1 MKKPI
6 WFYASNQFLNS
17 TKKNYRKAL
26 KLSLA
31 HDKVLLKKM
40 TDNPLDPDWTLL
52 YNRYHPLHTFYFTTY
67 TNWKASGGTSSGDTM
82 TLNILLKLIPKKLD
96 QWIAS
101 ILPIYDKATAKFKSF
116 FPQGR
121 TPFETGKID
130 DKITAIKTLSTT
142 LNGDVT
148 MEPTKHMIDTAYN
161 ELDAAR
167 GNQAGGKLTKT
178 TNSDEV
184 EKGRILVM
192 DMQLA
197 DTGFLIN
204 KYYTNPRM
212 IEPFFDLLTLRSSL
226 QSYFTRKMATTENS
240 PLTKNTF
247 TDTDE
252 IRGKVAKV
260 GNDTDKVTLYLG
272 STLGGIDS
280 TGIDFMNN
288 TEHKF
293 TAAEF
298 KVDLTTNTFLTAV
311 TDGNITSVKLA
322 VELY

>member
-1 MKKPI
+1 MKKLI
-6 WFYASNQFLNS
+6 WSFASNQFAIS

-148 MEPTKHMIDTAYN
+148 MEHTKHMIDTAYN

-178 TNSDEV
+178 TNSDNV

-197 DTGFLIN
+197 
-204 KYYTNPRM
+204 
-212 IEPFFDLLTLRSSL
+212 EPFFDLLTLRSSL

-247 TDTDE
+247 VDTDE

-280 TGIDFMNN
+280 TGIDFINN

-298 KVDLTTNTFLTAV
+298 KVDLTVNTFLTAV

>member
-1 MKKPI
+1 MKKLI
-6 WFYASNQFLNS
+6 WSFASNQFAIS

-40 TDNPLDPDWTLL
+40 TDNTLDPDWAFL
-52 YNRYHPLHTFYFTTY
+52 YNRYHPLHLIYFTAY

-82 TLNILLKLIPKKLD
+82 TLNILISLIPKKLD

-121 TPFETGKID
+121 SPFETGKID

-142 LNGDVT
+142 LNGDVA

-167 GNQAGGKLTKT
+167 GTQAGGKLTKT

-197 DTGFLIN
+197 DTGFLLN
-204 KYYTNPRM
+204 KYYATPRM

-226 QSYFTRKMATTENS
+226 QSYFTRKMGLTENS

-252 IRGKVAKV
+252 IRGKVSKV
-260 GNDTDKVTLYLG
+260 ATATDGVTLYLG

-280 TGIDFMNN
+280 EGITILNN
-288 TEHKF
+288 AELKF
-293 TAAEF
+293 PASDF

-311 TDGNITSVKLA
+311 TDGNTVPVKLA

>member
-1 MKKPI
+1 MKKLV
-6 WFYASNQFLNS
+6 WSFASNQFSIS

-40 TDNPLDPDWTLL
+40 TDFPLDPDWAFL
-52 YNRYHPLHTFYFTTY
+52 YDRYHPLHLIYFTAY

-82 TLNILLKLIPKKLD
+82 TLNILLGLIPKKLD
-96 QWIAS
+96 QWIS
-101 ILPIYDKATAKFKSF
+101 TILPIYDKATAKFKSF
-116 FPQGR
+116 FPLGR
-121 TPFETGKID
+121 TPFEIGRID
-130 DKITAIKTLSTT
+130 DRITAVKTLSTV
-142 LNGDVT
+142 LNGDVS
-148 MEPTKHMIDTAYN
+148 MEPAKHMVETAYI
-161 ELDAAR
+161 ELDTAR

-178 TNSDEV
+178 SNSDEV
-184 EKGRILVM
+184 EKGRISVM

-197 DTGFLIN
+197 DTGFLLN
-204 KYYTNPRM
+204 KYYATPRM

-226 QSYFTRKMATTENS
+226 QSYFTRKMGTTENS

-247 TDTDE
+247 IATDE
-252 IRGKVAKV
+252 IRGKVANA
-260 GNDTDKVTLYLG
+260 GNLTDKVTLYLG

-280 TGIDFMNN
+280 TGIDFINN

-298 KVDLTTNTFLTAV
+298 KVDLTINTFLTAV
-311 TDGNITSVKLA
+311 TNGNSESVKLA